1 MLKSSYRRGGSGR
14 GRLAGGGHSHRCEAG
29 AAAGAS
35 GMQRCSRYPG
45 LGQSLIVPPAPDG
58 RS

>member
-1 MLKSSYRRGGSGR
+1 MEEAAWQGR
-14 GRLAGGGHSHRCEAG
+14 HSHRCEAG

-45 LGQSLIVPPAPDG
+45 SDNP
-58 RS
+58 